1 MHEHLRHRLLGWW
14 AGVVCDYPRT
24 VLAIA
29 LAIAAGSIALT
40 AASLKFQPDRNA
52 LIDED
57 LPWNQRYMRYRE
69 NFSFDVLIVVIAV
82 PEGADGMTAA
92 QLYADRLGS
101 RLETNADLVR
111 NVYWRIDTH
120 QSSPASVRMMPWPRF
135 ESAVSQ
141 MTAAGPMLRAPNLG
155 SVLAGIPTHM
165 SAQESHMDLDAAVA
179 LIQQVRLLVRAVSAA
194 IDGEDEAE
202 IRRLLNIATGPRYS
216 YLSTPDDRYLIM
228 QVEPTLSEDELEP
241 VAPTVAFTRQAMEA
255 VDRTF
260 ARAPD
265 LPAIEAGL
273 TGVPVIEA
281 DETAV
286 TQRDATIASVLAVVL
301 ISIILVMVFHSVL
314 VPLLIV
320 GALGVGVAWAFG
332 FLTLAVG
339 HLQLLSVTF
348 TVILLGLGVDFGIH
362 LISRYELIRERYSA
376 GALGFR
382 EAMIDTMQTV
392 GPGVVTGAVTT
403 AIAFGMTLL
412 TDFQGMAEMGLIAGV
427 GILLCLIAMLGVLP
441 ALMRL
446 ARPRRRHVTPL
457 EKRPVHL
464 YQHHWWERFYRI
476 PRLTVALVLMFAIAG
491 LLGARHLRY
500 DYDLSNLLPRD
511 VASVEWFERLV
522 EGPEGEGLGGV
533 ESAIWFGASAIDA
546 GDEQAAL
553 AEARRRTDA
562 FMQLD
567 SVAGVGGVGL
577 LFPPDEQRKV
587 ARIREARAEIEPVL
601 NAPPAAARPSS
612 PIELSGQ
619 LQVLGFAITAALRRD
634 DVRDEP
640 ALAEAM
646 DALRDDLTDAAERLS
661 RLEDPQV
668 VERSQRLN
676 DAYVAWR
683 RWLQDRID
691 AALTDRKL
699 GVDDLPVAARRQA
712 LGGEDNETMLL
723 LQIYPRGNV
732 YHPDQLEAFVSDLR
746 QVDRQLNV
754 PEDER
759 VTGTVVQIYESSS
772 LMVRAYVKA
781 GLYALLAVL
790 VIVLIDFQRLSDAV
804 LCLVPVALAFI
815 MLLGLMGANDWP
827 INPANIVVLPL
838 LFGIGVDCGVH
849 ILHRYRAAPNE
860 HPPGLAAGTGKGVT
874 ITGITTIVGFACLM
888 TASHRGIAS
897 LGMTLALGMA
907 LTLLACLVVMP
918 SVLELRSRWRAR
930 RLRLTDAASDSHA
943 DAA

>member
-1 MHEHLRHRLLGWW
+1 
-14 AGVVCDYPRT
+14 
-24 VLAIA
+24 
-29 LAIAAGSIALT
+29 
-40 AASLKFQPDRNA
+40 
-52 LIDED
+52 
-57 LPWNQRYMRYRE
+57 
-69 NFSFDVLIVVIAV
+69 
-82 PEGADGMTAA
+82 
-92 QLYADRLGS
+92 
-101 RLETNADLVR
+101 
-111 NVYWRIDTH
+111 
-120 QSSPASVRMMPWPRF
+120 MMPWPRF

-141 MTAAGPMLRAPNLG
+141 MVAAGPMLRAPNLG
-155 SVLAGIPTHM
+155 SVLAAIPTHM
-165 SAQESHMDLDAAVA
+165 SAQESRMDLDAAVA
-179 LIQQVRLLVRAVSAA
+179 LIQQVRLLVQAVSAA
-194 IDGEDEAE
+194 IDGEDEQE

-216 YLSTPDDRYLIM
+216 YLSTPDDRHLIM
-228 QVEPTLSEDELEP
+228 QVEPALSEDELEP
-241 VAPTVAFTRQAMEA
+241 VGPTVAFVREAMREVDQA
-255 VDRTF
+255 F
-260 ARAPD
+260 AQAPD
-265 LPAIEAGL
+265 RPNIEAGL

-286 TQRDATIASVLAVVL
+286 TQRDATIASIFAVVL
-301 ISIILVMVFHSVL
+301 ISIIMVLVFHSFL

-320 GALGVGVAWAFG
+320 AALGVGVAWAFG
-332 FLTLAVG
+332 FLTMSIG

-362 LISRYELIRERYSA
+362 LTSRYELIRERYSA

-392 GPGVVTGAVTT
+392 GPGVITGAVTT
-403 AIAFGMTLL
+403 AIAFGTTLL

-427 GILLCLIAMLGVLP
+427 GILLCLISMLAVLP

-457 EKRPVHL
+457 EKRTVHL

-476 PRLTVALVLMFAIAG
+476 PGLTVALVLLFAVAG
-491 LLGARHLRY
+491 LMGARHLRY
-500 DYDLSNLLPRD
+500 DYDLSNLLPRG

-533 ESAIWFGASAIDA
+533 ESAIWFGASAIRAD
-546 GDEQAAL
+546 DEQAAL
-553 AEARRRTDA
+553 VEARRRTEA

-577 LFPPDEQRKV
+577 LFPADEQRKL
-587 ARIREARAEIEPVL
+587 ARIREARAEIEPL
-601 NAPPAAARPSS
+601 LEAPPAEARPSS
-612 PIELSGQ
+612 PVELSGQ

-640 ALAEAM
+640 ALAAAM

-661 RLEDPQV
+661 RLEDEQV
-668 VERSQRLN
+668 IERSQRLN

-683 RWLQDRID
+683 QWLQDRID
-691 AALTDRKL
+691 QALTDRKL
-699 GVDDLPVAARRQA
+699 GIDDLPMAARRQA
-712 LGGEDNETMLL
+712 LGGENNDVLL
-723 LQIYPRGNV
+723 LQIYPKGNV
-732 YHPDQLEAFVSDLR
+732 YNPDQLEGFVRDLR

-754 PEDER
+754 PEDQR

-804 LCLVPVALAFI
+804 LCLVPVSLAFI
-815 MLLGLMGANDWP
+815 MLLGLMGANDVP

-930 RLRLTDAASDSHA
+930 RLRLIGASSDSHA